1 MQQDDLDAAVAR
13 ATGESLRTIARL
25 GFLLAE
31 PEIPLDPDDE
41 TLGPYVIDWDTLQ
54 RPLVV

>member
-31 PEIPLDPDDE
+31 PSISLDPDDE